1 MLHMSRFSVTRPK
14 HAFIPLS
21 ESLSLQ
27 SDAYLSALS
36 ALSADSNQRS
46 AEPSPRRGSSASIRA
61 MSCARGARVNRER
74 KPAMV
79 QRHLTTRIARD
90 DERSQLIDTLRPFLG
105 DVVSGEDELYLT
117 TREVALLLGVSPAT
131 VRRWADLTKLRAH
144 RSFGGHRKF

>member
-1 MLHMSRFSVTRPK
+1 
-14 HAFIPLS
+14 
-21 ESLSLQ
+21 
-27 SDAYLSALS
+27 
-36 ALSADSNQRS
+36 
-46 AEPSPRRGSSASIRA
+46 
-61 MSCARGARVNRER
+61 
-74 KPAMV
+74 MV

-144 RSFGGHRKF
+144 RSFGGHRKFPLSEVRSAMNRLVSDGGAPR